1 MQSIVQKYIQANDIY
16 ITLGTQIKQ
25 FATKIT
31 ELKNILTELE
41 QFKINYVKEINDKI
55 NTITSLLEIGV
66 INDNIE
72 LDSND
77 ISKILLK
84 NKEEQL
90 HISRLISI
98 EENLLQEFLKNSDF
112 ILLKSKILKEICSL
126 PFFDKCECQICYSLS
141 IPVWLNFPC
150 HYSNPNNGKPDCETT
165 ICMFCADK
173 LMGLYANDITHVNC
187 PTCRTPK
194 ELPECR
200 IEAYSVNMNLLRSID
215 SYLHFENK
223 FFMDMFGIPLN
234 IIQCVQCDY
243 YCSSL
248 NELMNHVSF
257 CKINK

>member
-1 MQSIVQKYIQANDIY
+1 MMVMI
-16 ITLGTQIKQ
+16 
-25 FATKIT
+25 
-31 ELKNILTELE
+31 
-41 QFKINYVKEINDKI
+41 FKIRMSIMLMMLIMLLMNKYV
-55 NTITSLLEIGV
+55 NTNNNG
-66 INDNIE
+66 
-72 LDSND
+72 SND
-77 ISKILLK
+77 T
-84 NKEEQL
+84 N
-90 HISRLISI
+90 
-98 EENLLQEFLKNSDF
+98 
-112 ILLKSKILKEICSL
+112 
-126 PFFDKCECQICYSLS
+126 
-141 IPVWLNFPC
+141 
-150 HYSNPNNGKPDCETT
+150 YSNPNNGKPDCETT